1 MVALEQTE
9 LPYKDI
15 LVKLMEGEQ
24 RKPEYL
30 AINPKGKV
38 PALRV
43 GDTLL
48 TESPVIISYLDSVA
62 PHAKLLP
69 ATDDPL
75 KRAQYVADMVWAS
88 STLHGSILR
97 TILAP
102 FRMTD
107 GDVSGLKTKGLALLG
122 EQASSISSRLTPAR
136 WWYGDDWS
144 IMDVFIMWVFTSAQ
158 QVGGFDLSHFP
169 VLVEHAER
177 VRAWPAFQRT
187 LIREKASLDRAGI
200 KMPTAPPPVT
210 TKV

>member
-9 LPYKDI
+9 LPYQDK

-24 RKPEYL
+24 RTPEYL

-38 PALRV
+38 PALRI
-43 GDTLL
+43 GDALL
-48 TESPVIISYLDSVA
+48 TETPIIISYLDRLA

-75 KRAQYVADMVWAS
+75 TRAQYVADMVWAS

-97 TILAP
+97 LVVAP

-107 GDVSGLKTKGLALLG
+107 GDPSGLKVKGLALLA
-122 EQASSISSRLTPAR
+122 EQAESISSRLSPAR

-144 IMDVFIMWVFTSAQ
+144 IMDVFVMWVFTSAQ
-158 QVGGFDLSHFP
+158 QIGSFDLARFP
-169 VLVEHAER
+169 VLVDHIER
-177 VRAWPAFQRT
+177 VRAQPAFQRT
-187 LIREKASLDRAGI
+187 LIREKAVLDRAGV
-200 KMPTAPPPVT
+200 KMPTAAPPVPA
-210 TKV
+210 KA